1 MIYFISLRDEYK
13 VFAMAPMRDLRRC
26 IDERVHLRMENRRM
40 TRRLLQNM
48 RIIYNARLVGDYVDH
63 NGVHL
68 LYGEESDDM
77 DSSDTDSSGESDSSS
92 DSSSSN
98 DSSSSSDSSSSN
110 DSSSS
115 SDTSSSSSN
124 SSRDSST
131 LRIELEI
138 SIHFPGLDNAEM
150 MHDNPAPHPD
160 VKQELE

>member
-98 DSSSSSDSSSSN
+98 DSSSSSD
-110 DSSSS
+110 
-115 SDTSSSSSN
+115 TSSSSSN